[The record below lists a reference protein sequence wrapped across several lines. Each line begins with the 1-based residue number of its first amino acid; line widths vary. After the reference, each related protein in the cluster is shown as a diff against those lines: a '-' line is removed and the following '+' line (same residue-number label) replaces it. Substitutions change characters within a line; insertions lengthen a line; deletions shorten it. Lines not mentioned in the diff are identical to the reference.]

1 LRTCDSS
8 LYAAL
13 LNLNLATAMAEKR
26 RILFFE
32 LAGIVFIIIF
42 GSILHFTFEWSGNQA
57 VVGVFSAV
65 NESVWEHLK
74 LGFWPAIVF
83 ALIEFKYLDNDLKK
97 APSNFLFAK
106 TIGIY
111 LIPIIIMAIFYSYTA
126 VIGESILFIDILSF
140 VIAVIV
146 GQLVSYRLLTGK
158 TLPYNLDLV
167 SLAALVLLGLAF
179 AIFTFYPPQLPMFQD
194 PITGEYGL
202 ISR

>member
-1 LRTCDSS
+1 MVER
-8 LYAAL
+8 
-13 LNLNLATAMAEKR
+13 R

-32 LAGIVFIIIF
+32 LVGIVFIILF
-42 GSILHFTFEWSGNQA
+42 GSILHFTFEWAGSQA

-83 ALIEFKYLDNDLKK
+83 TLIEFKYLKK
-97 APSNFLFAK
+97 STSNFLFAK

-111 LIPIIIMAIFYSYTA
+111 LIPSIIMVILYSYTA
-126 VIGESILFIDILSF
+126 VLGESILVIDILSF

-158 TLPYNLDLV
+158 TLPYNLDMV
-167 SLAALVLLGLAF
+167 SLVALILLGLALVL
-179 AIFTFYPPQLPMFQD
+179 FTFYPPQLAMFQD
-194 PITGEYGL
+194 PITGEYG
-202 ISR
+202 IVSH